1 MILTCAQPLHGCFG
15 NGKGGVLPVQPNGDG
30 NGQAN
35 AAFDDHDQVGVDV
48 EDLLGDVCDHGRVQF
63 DKSLLMKRQ
72 LIQALEKKKIGTD
85 F

>member
-35 AAFDDHDQVGVDV
+35 AGVDDHNEDGVDV
-48 EDLLGDVCDHGRVQF
+48 EDLLGDVYVHGRIQF
-63 DKSLLMKRQ
+63 GKSLLMKRQ
-72 LIQALEKKKIGTD
+72 LIQALEKKKIATD

>member
-35 AAFDDHDQVGVDV
+35 AGVDDHNEDGVDV
-48 EDLLGDVCDHGRVQF
+48 EDLLGDVFDHGRVQF
-63 DKSLLMKRQ
+63 DKKSVDGK
-72 LIQALEKKKIGTD
+72 AVD
-85 F
+85 SSS